1 MSALMGHLRRPSPA
15 RDFAIPRV
23 ARVALMALAVGG
35 PTAALTISLA
45 WAGAPA
51 GVGVSAPAMRAA
63 LDRHVLRT
71 VDGVTLSLAS
81 LRGEVVVINFWA
93 SWCRPCRK
101 ELPELDALHATLA
114 ARGGRVLAVSIDEDP
129 RNVERFV
136 RAHGLTLPVYHDGP
150 EGLARA
156 LDLGHIPYT
165 LVLDRRG
172 EVAYASSGAD
182 RAALEALEKTTLS
195 LLASATREEGDAR

>member
-1 MSALMGHLRRPSPA
+1 MTPHLTLPDDVRDTARSMAPLIARLSLML
-15 RDFAIPRV
+15 
-23 ARVALMALAVGG
+23 LAVGG
-35 PTAALTISLA
+35 PVTVLLVALAFGAA
-45 WAGAPA
+45 PD
-51 GVGVSAPAMRAA
+51 GVGASADAMRGA
-63 LDRHVLRT
+63 LRGHVLT
-71 VDGVTLSLAS
+71 TPDGDRLALAS

-101 ELPELDALHATLA
+101 ELPELDALHTTLA
-114 ARGGRVLAVSIDEDP
+114 ARGGRVLAVSIDEDV

-136 RAHGLTLPVYHDGP
+136 RAHGLSLPVYHDGP

-172 EVAYASSGAD
+172 EVVYASSGAN

-195 LLASATREEGDAR
+195 LLARAAYEGDVR